1 MSRILLFH
9 EYLLESDSSDPIV
22 GNFYSAIK
30 NTQAEESPRGSNKGP
45 EVEPL
50 LKNVGAGPG
59 ARDAAPGADG
69 AAGGQAGGVGAEP
82 VPGVEV

>member
-1 MSRILLFH
+1 MSRILSFG
-9 EYLLESDSSDPIV
+9 EYLLESDSADPIV
-22 GNFYSAIK
+22 DNFYSAIK

-59 ARDAAPGADG
+59 APWCVGFVY
-69 AAGGQAGGVGAEP
+69 GVLERSK
-82 VPGVEV
+82 